1 MNKKALALWI
11 ITIIWMIVIF
21 LFSNSVGSVST
32 SKSKKITYDMVNIVE
47 KKKTEEEK
55 KEKVEQIHP
64 VIRKIAHAFEYA
76 VLCILLIIS
85 LKYSNIRNNR
95 LYLTALLTCI
105 VYAISD
111 ELHQLFISGRSG
123 ELRDVIID
131 TAGATIGLI
140 IYDLIEKIIKIIKKK
155 R

>member
-140 IYDLIEKIIKIIKKK
+140 IYDLIEKIIKSIF
-155 R
+155 